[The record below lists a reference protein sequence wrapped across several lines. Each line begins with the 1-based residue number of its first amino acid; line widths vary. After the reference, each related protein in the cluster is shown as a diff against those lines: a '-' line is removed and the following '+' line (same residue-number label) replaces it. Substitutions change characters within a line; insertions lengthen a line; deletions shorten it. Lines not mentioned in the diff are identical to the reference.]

1 MNNEQTQTYE
11 HSRIERI
18 RMSLVNAE
26 RKGNPTYY
34 DIWVDGVKVVDRTTD
49 LNEFSRY
56 EEFIYPDTRKIT
68 INVYTASPTSPHI
81 TGRHHFTFGE
91 EEKRGALNGFGLG
104 EIQEQ
109 IREKVSQ
116 ERERWECD
124 QVKKD
129 LTATKEKLSEA
140 EEYIGQLQDII
151 EDTKTKL
158 TEAKGMGEIASAI
171 KDLAL
176 PHLFGKK
183 SEDKSLSGNEKPQEE
198 ASFKMKP
205 SDEEAASEE
214 DQFFIG
220 LGRNMKAS
228 FTEEEFNLVLS
239 VIREFSKD
247 KSNIIPVTQ
256 LLNIQPLKKQTNAK
270 V

>member
-1 MNNEQTQTYE
+1 MLNEKTQTYTP
-11 HSRIERI
+11 SRIERI
-18 RMSLVNAE
+18 RLVLVSAQRN
-26 RKGNPTYY
+26 GSPTYY
-34 DIWVDGVKVVDRTTD
+34 DVWVDGVKVVERTTD
-49 LNEFSRY
+49 LEQFSRY
-56 EEFIYPDTRKIT
+56 EEFIYPDTQKIT
-68 INVYTASPTSPHI
+68 INLFTSSPTSAHI

-91 EEKRGALNGFGLG
+91 EEKSETLNGIGLG
-104 EIQEQ
+104 AIQEQ

-129 LTATKEKLSEA
+129 LTTTKEKLSEA

-176 PHLFGKK
+176 PHLLGRKTD
-183 SEDKSLSGNEKPQEE
+183 DKSLSGNDKPQEE

-205 SDEEAASEE
+205 SGEEAASEE

-239 VIREFSKD
+239 VIREFSRD
-247 KSNIIPVTQ
+247 KSTIVPVTQ